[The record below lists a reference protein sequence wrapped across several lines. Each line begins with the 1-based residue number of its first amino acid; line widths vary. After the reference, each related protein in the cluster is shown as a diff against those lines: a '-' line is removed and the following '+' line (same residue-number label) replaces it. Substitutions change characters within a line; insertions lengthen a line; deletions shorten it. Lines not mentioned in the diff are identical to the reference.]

1 MPEGLP
7 RKETEKEAIERIQ
20 STEAHGNSYEKY
32 RSLGGF
38 LIETDF
44 ANALARAKANRTLD
58 SHSLLQ
64 AQGMARA
71 AGIVLEGKEN
81 GLDPRVALYDA
92 LNDILRVDP
101 AGNINRYHYRKLE
114 DKPLF
119 AEALRML
126 GDTES
131 LAKFLKTH
139 SAISREG
146 K

>member
-1 MPEGLP
+1 MNPGVNLEV
-7 RKETEKEAIERIQ
+7 KQ
-20 STEAHGNSYEKY
+20 SDYEKY

-81 GLDPRVALYDA
+81 GLDLRAALYEA
-92 LNDILRVDP
+92 LNDILRGD
-101 AGNINRYHYRKLE
+101 GRDINRYHYRKLE
-114 DKPLF
+114 DKSLF